1 MSMDGQQIWYKL
13 LYDSMKHLKI
23 LIYGSQSFARMCEAS
38 KWTKFIEIF
47 MEHEDVNDEE
57 KK

>member
-1 MSMDGQQIWYKL
+1 
-13 LYDSMKHLKI
+13 MKHLKI

-47 MEHEDVNDEE
+47 MEHEDVNDE
-57 KK
+57 KKK